1 MVFIIVLQIHKNRDR
16 LGENDMNKMN
26 YRIALQSKK
35 MLMNGLIKLMETY
48 DFSMITVTQICQEA
62 GLSRRTFYRL
72 YNTREDILDEY
83 MSTLAEEFICMVA
96 DTTPHHY
103 TEVAA
108 IYFEFWKQHEIFLN
122 LLKKNKMIEII
133 YRISGKTAPVVFQKV
148 KPDMKLDD
156 LTLSYS
162 LSYSLGG
169 LNGMLIRWVE
179 EGMKLSSEQVKTILD
194 GALYIAVI

>member
-1 MVFIIVLQIHKNRDR
+1 
-16 LGENDMNKMN
+16 MNKMN
-26 YRIALQSKK
+26 YRIALQSRT
-35 MLMNGLIKLMETY
+35 MLMDGLIKLMETY

-72 YNTREDILDEY
+72 YNTREDVLDEY
-83 MSTLAEEFICMVA
+83 MSTLAEDFIHMVA
-96 DTTPHHY
+96 DVSPHHY

-108 IYFEFWKQHEIFLN
+108 VYFEFWKQHGNFLN
-122 LLKKNKMIEII
+122 LLKKNKMLEII
-133 YRISGKTAPVVFQKV
+133 YRLSGEIAPVIFQKV

-179 EGMKLSSEQVKTILD
+179 EGMRLSSEQIKSILE
-194 GALYIAVI
+194 GTLQIAVI

>member
-1 MVFIIVLQIHKNRDR
+1 MGLIIVLQIQKNRDR
-16 LGENDMNKMN
+16 LEENHMNKMN

-48 DFSMITVTQICQEA
+48 DFSVITVTQICQEA

-96 DTTPHHY
+96 DTVPHHY
-103 TEVAA
+103 SEVAA

-122 LLKKNKMIEII
+122 LLKKNKMLEII
-133 YRISGKTAPVVFQKV
+133 YRISGEIAPVVFQKV

-156 LTLSYS
+156 MTLSYS

-179 EGMKLSSEQVKTILD
+179 EGMKLSSEQIKSILED
-194 GALYIAVI
+194 ALQIAMI